1 MGKKR
6 DIVMKRSNR
15 NMFCVELVAIENAA
29 REPAVFLHSCF
40 FFFRAAKQ
48 VVSSV
53 VLLLVPLCIF
63 LPFFYVS
70 FASSFF
76 YGPWFMYSRD
86 SLVEECETG
95 VSECLA

>member
-1 MGKKR
+1 
-6 DIVMKRSNR
+6 MKRSNR

-29 REPAVFLHSCF
+29 REPAVFVHSCF
-40 FFFRAAKQ
+40 FFFLQGCKASRFKRCFASGTA
-48 VVSSV
+48 VHILAV
-53 VLLLVPLCIF
+53 
-63 LPFFYVS
+63 FYVS

-86 SLVEECETG
+86 CLVEECETG